1 MDMYCVKCKA
11 KTKSEGIREVKTKNG
26 KRMLK
31 AICKKCGT
39 RKNRFIAKN
48 FNSQDGGC
56 MDCFVDDSS

>member
-1 MDMYCVKCKA
+1 MYCVKCKA
-11 KTKSEGIREVKTKNG
+11 KTKSEGIREAKTKNG

-48 FNSQDGGC
+48 FNSQIDGGC
-56 MDCFVDDSS
+56 ICADESS